1 MDEDVF
7 NSIKVRLTNE
17 KETAERLV
25 KTARL
30 KRNDFD
36 EAYNL
41 GREAAYEMALVII
54 ENEYNQAKSK
64 DSVKYDFTQATRVK
78 RTEKN

>member
-41 GREAAYEMALVII
+41 GREAAYEMALIII

-64 DSVKYDFTQATRVK
+64 NSVKYDFTQATRVK